1 MMCRLF
7 LQRYLETKSH
17 ALHSWKDTVAGRQ
30 ARQAFISAVGD
41 KQTNNKARNC
51 ERVVSNR
58 REKKSLKEKGKLTL
72 SQKFCLLI

>member
-41 KQTNNKARNC
+41 KQTNNKARK
-51 ERVVSNR
+51 EWSAIAVR
-58 REKKSLKEKGKLTL
+58 RKA
-72 SQKFCLLI
+72 